1 MSLSSYCHSSQLLD
15 AVWSVWRSER
25 RTGTSGGC
33 IYLCVCGVVEDE
45 GKMYNE
51 NQLFWK
57 LQKVASAPHLSPH
70 ADTVITHA
78 FLMWDIVSIWF
89 SKKGCSRNY
98 ICHSLFTRTKKWKQE
113 SKNEN
118 PQICSQCIFN
128 VYIRRKQKSRFRL
141 NIRGLGMKYRLAEM
155 MLHRDKNNHTLRQS
169 TISTIEV

>member
-1 MSLSSYCHSSQLLD
+1 MSLSAHCHSSQLLD

-78 FLMWDIVSIWF
+78 FLKWDIASIWF
-89 SKKGCSRNY
+89 RKKGCSRNY
-98 ICHSLFTRTKKWKQE
+98 NSVTHYSLGQKKWKQE

-118 PQICSQCIFN
+118 PQKCSQCIFN
-128 VYIRRKQKSRFRL
+128 VYNWWKQKSPSRF
-141 NIRGLGMKYRLAEM
+141 NIRGLEWSTDWQKWCCIGTGITILW
-155 MLHRDKNNHTLRQS
+155 DK
-169 TISTIEV
+169 VP